1 MAFEKSQSYKV
12 DSRFR
17 EAKEVP
23 DNDQALNFL
32 QNYLES
38 RRAVQKLPIT
48 AERQQDDRF
57 VFPAQG
63 GTIPISALPYEPR
76 GSASFGN
83 TDSSVGYRNTFRVTP
98 S

>member
-17 EAKEVP
+17 EAKDVP
-23 DNDQALNFL
+23 DNNEALGFL

-38 RRAVQKLPIT
+38 RRAFSKMPIT
-48 AERQQDDRF
+48 QERREDDRF
-57 VFPAQG
+57 IFPAQG
-63 GTIPISALPYEPR
+63 GTVPIVALPYEPR

-83 TDSSVGYRNTFRVTP
+83 TDSSIGFRNSFRATP

>member
-1 MAFEKSQSYKV
+1 MAFDKSQSYKV
-12 DSRFR
+12 DSRYR
-17 EAKEVP
+17 EAKGMP
-23 DNDQALNFL
+23 DDNQALGFL

-38 RRAVQKLPIT
+38 RRSGTRMPVT
-48 AERQQDDRF
+48 AERRQDDRF

-63 GTIPISALPYEPR
+63 GTVPIAALPYEPR

-83 TDSSVGYRNTFRVTP
+83 TDSSTGFRNSFRVTP

>member
-12 DSRFR
+12 DGRYK
-17 EAKEVP
+17 EAKGMP
-23 DNDQALNFL
+23 DNNQALGFL
-32 QNYLES
+32 ENYLES
-38 RRAVQKLPIT
+38 RRSFSKLPIT
-48 AERQQDDRF
+48 SERRQDDRF

-63 GTIPISALPYEPR
+63 GTIPIAALPYEPR

-83 TDSSVGYRNTFRVTP
+83 TDSSTGFRNSFRVTP